1 MQSFSLTPSSYGI
14 ELLSEVEELQNKLK
28 AIEQEKA
35 KLIKYIQALEEQC
48 DSKQLE
54 AARIILNKK
63 DQ

>member
-35 KLIKYIQALEEQC
+35 QLIKYIQALEEQC